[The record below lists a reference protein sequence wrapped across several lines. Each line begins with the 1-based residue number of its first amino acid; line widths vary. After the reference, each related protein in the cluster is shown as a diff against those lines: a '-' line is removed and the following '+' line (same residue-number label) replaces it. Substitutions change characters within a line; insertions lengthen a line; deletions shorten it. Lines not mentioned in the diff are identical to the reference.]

1 MEAARAQA
9 VWAAAAAAVAAPAAA
24 ADPNRGCESSRA
36 RCMWAVCC
44 HGRAGRA
51 GSRHVVCG
59 QTRDGCAVEVMQMV
73 HAGWPTVSW
82 ESSGGGSHLPV
93 YRVFVC
99 VCGPLPLLP
108 DSGCIAAAHA
118 HNPSWV
124 RVQGAMRTHSFH
136 LCRAHT
142 TRKIEVA
149 AGGGSFARD
158 ASTACVIFAHSA
170 FWRLGARSSS
180 RSPATHATDRSGAC
194 TDSRHTRRGEVSLVR
209 GGPSLWPLWGWAC
222 ETFL

>member
-1 MEAARAQA
+1 MVCSQTRA
-9 VWAAAAAAVAAPAAA
+9 
-24 ADPNRGCESSRA
+24 E
-36 RCMWAVCC
+36 
-44 HGRAGRA
+44 RAGL
-51 GSRHVVCG
+51 S
-59 QTRDGCAVEVMQMV
+59 AVEVMQMV

-158 ASTACVIFAHSA
+158 ASTAC
-170 FWRLGARSSS
+170 L
-180 RSPATHATDRSGAC
+180 
-194 TDSRHTRRGEVSLVR
+194 
-209 GGPSLWPLWGWAC
+209 
-222 ETFL
+222 